1 MTELDILQQRLSN
14 RAVENEPMAR
24 HTTFKIGGPATY
36 FFDAKSKEDITCA
49 VNVAEQ
55 LRIPYLMVSLGSNML
70 VSDAGFDGLVIK
82 TSARATKAEGNLLY
96 AEVGLSMAQ
105 LVALGQAA
113 GLTGMEFAATIPG
126 GVGGGVRGNAGCY
139 GKEVGSFVHS
149 VECIEGGQIKTLSKK
164 ECEFAYRESRFKKHG
179 GVVLAATFALEYGD
193 VAASRTQVVELMKK
207 RAAAQ
212 PVEFSSV
219 GCIFKNLEI
228 NPTHP
233 PLMIRGGEGGVNI
246 PSEFLSKGIIPTAW
260 IIDHVLGMKGVQV
273 GKAQISEKHG
283 NFIIN
288 LGGATATDVM
298 TLVKKVQHGAR
309 EKMGVELQAEI
320 ELVGF

>member
-1 MTELDILQQRLSN
+1 M
-14 RAVENEPMAR
+14 VENEAMAR

-36 FFDAKSKEDITCA
+36 FFDAKNKEDIACA
-49 VNVAEQ
+49 VKAAEQ

-96 AEVGLSMAQ
+96 AEVGLSLAQ
-105 LVALGQAA
+105 LVSAGQAA

-139 GKEVGSFVHS
+139 GKEVGNFVHS
-149 VECIEGGQIKTLSKK
+149 VECIEGGEVKTLSKQ

-179 GVVLAATFALEYGD
+179 GVVLAATFELEQGD

-212 PVEFSSV
+212 PVEYSSV
-219 GCIFKNLEI
+219 GCIFKNVEI
-228 NPTHP
+228 NPSFTSP
-233 PLMIRGGEGGVNI
+233 YNKGRMGGVTI
-246 PSEFLSKGIIPTAW
+246 PPDFLTKGIIPTAW
-260 IIDHVLGMKGVQV
+260 IIDKVLGMKGVRV
-273 GKAQISEKHG
+273 GNAQISEKHG

-288 LGGATATDVM
+288 LGGATADDVM

-309 EKMGVELQAEI
+309 EKMGVDLRTEI